1 MLGGSVKLFMNQAKK
16 ANFEIG
22 LFKLILR
29 ILIRKTRIK
38 STVADS
44 IKIIGIP
51 LENLFSI
58 VNTKQKNVSQKT
70 FGNNKWKLAFVRSVL
85 NVRI

>member
-1 MLGGSVKLFMNQAKK
+1 MWGGSVKLFMNQAQKS
-16 ANFEIG
+16 NFEIG

-38 STVADS
+38 STVAES
-44 IKIIGIP
+44 IKILGIP

-58 VNTKQKNVSQKT
+58 VNTEQKNVSQKT
-70 FGNNKWKLAFVRSVL
+70 FGNNK
-85 NVRI
+85 